1 MSGPSLLYS
10 PQVAQPFSAI
20 GYQEFP
26 PCAALRPYVRC
37 YWQFPHALTAPWLVV
52 PDTCADVIL
61 PLHGAG
67 RAVFCGPDDA
77 PTWARQSSCF
87 GIRFYAWTVTAF
99 ASDSLRCLRN
109 SRVDAEALFPSISRE
124 LLPPLSR
131 ADNAPERV
139 MLAEAWLLEHLKPE
153 RIPGTL
159 HFAVREM
166 LLCHGN
172 ARMAALGSGVHLSSR
187 QLERQFQDA
196 VGLSPKRL
204 CDLIRYQS
212 LWQAALS
219 PRFQVQNEVARLGF
233 ADQSHLLR
241 DFRRYHGMSLGQ
253 ARLHAETCRISS
265 MQTPSGAID

>member
-1 MSGPSLLYS
+1 MSGPLYH
-10 PQVAQPFSAI
+10 PQVAQPFSET

-37 YWQFPHALTAPWLVV
+37 YWQFSHALTTPWLVV
-52 PDTCADVIL
+52 PDTCADVLL
-61 PLHGAG
+61 PLNGAG
-67 RAVFCGPDDA
+67 RAIFCGPDDA
-77 PTWARQSSCF
+77 PIWVRQTACF

-99 ASDSLRCLRN
+99 SSDSLRCLRN
-109 SRVDAEALFPSISRE
+109 SRVEAEALFPGISRE
-124 LLPPLSR
+124 LLPSLSR
-131 ADNAPERV
+131 AKSPSERV
-139 MLAEAWLLEHLKPE
+139 ALAEAWLLERIKPE
-153 RIPGTL
+153 RIPATL
-159 HFAVREM
+159 YFAVREM

-187 QLERQFQDA
+187 QLERQFQEA

-219 PRFQVQNEVARLGF
+219 PRFHVQNEVARLGF

-265 MQTPSGAID
+265 MQTPFDAVD